1 MMKKL
6 FIVLVCLLAVL
17 AAACNSTSKARTTV
31 QDPNTPEWLNDFP
44 PEDVLWGIGV
54 AKQSSENM
62 SMTMAESRARQNI
75 AFQLSTEVEAMIT
88 DYARDA
94 GTINDEAS
102 LQLAQ
107 TVGRQ
112 ITQTTLSGVSP
123 LKRWKASDGTWWYL
137 VQLKKSD
144 AARVAAGIIDNEAA
158 RYAEFKAMEAL
169 KMMDTQLAKK
179 NDKPVPVT
187 E

>member
-1 MMKKL
+1 MKKIAVML
-6 FIVLVCLLAVL
+6 ICLLAVF

-44 PEDVLWGIGV
+44 PEDVLWGIGT
-54 AKQSSENM
+54 AKQSSEAM

-75 AFQLSTEVEAMIT
+75 AFQLSTEVQAMIT

-94 GTINDEAS
+94 GTTDNQAS
-102 LQLAQ
+102 LQLAE

-112 ITQTTLSGVSP
+112 LTQTTLSGVSP
-123 LKRWKASDGTWWYL
+123 LKRWKADDGTWWYL
-137 VQLKKSD
+137 VQLKKAD
-144 AARVAAGIIDNEAA
+144 AAQAVAGIIDNEAA
-158 RYAEFKAMEAL
+158 RYAEFKTMEAL
-169 KMMDTQLAKK
+169 KMMDAQLAKK

>member
-1 MMKKL
+1 MKKMSV
-6 FIVLVCLLAVL
+6 VLACFLLVLAV
-17 AAACNSTSKARTTV
+17 ACNSTSKARSTV

-62 SMTMAESRARQNI
+62 SMSMAESRARQNI
-75 AFQLSTEVEAMIT
+75 AFQLRTEVQAMIT

-94 GTINDEAS
+94 GTINNQAS
-102 LQLAQ
+102 LQLAE

-112 ITQTTLSGVSP
+112 LTQTTLTGVSP
-123 LKRWKASDGTWWYL
+123 LKRWKAADGTWWYL
-137 VQLKKSD
+137 VQLKKAD
-144 AARVAAGIIDNEAA
+144 AARIAAGIIDNEAA
-158 RYAEFKAMEAL
+158 RYAEFKALEAL
-169 KMMDTQLAKK
+169 RMMDAQLAAK
-179 NDKPVPVT
+179 NDKPTPLT

>member
-1 MMKKL
+1 
-6 FIVLVCLLAVL
+6 
-17 AAACNSTSKARTTV
+17 V

-44 PEDVLWGIGV
+44 PDDVLWGIGV

-94 GTINDEAS
+94 GTINDQAS
-102 LQLAQ
+102 LQLAE

-123 LKRWKASDGTWWYL
+123 VKRWKANDGTWWYL

-144 AARVAAGIIDNEAA
+144 AARIASDIIDNEAA
-158 RYAEFKAMEAL
+158 RYAEFKTMEAL
-169 KMMDTQLAKK
+169 KMMDAQLAKK

>member
-1 MMKKL
+1 MKKL
-6 FIVLVCLLAVL
+6 AVVLVCLLAVL
-17 AAACNSTSKARTTV
+17 FAACSSTSQARTTI

-44 PEDVLWGIGV
+44 PEDTLWGIGT

-75 AFQLSTEVEAMIT
+75 AFQLRAEVQAMIT

-94 GTINDEAS
+94 GTTNNQAS
-102 LQLAQ
+102 LELAE

-112 ITQTTLSGVSP
+112 LTQTTLVGVSP
-123 LKRWKASDGTWWYL
+123 LQRWKAADGTWWYL
-137 VQLKKSD
+137 VQLKKAD
-144 AARVAAGIIDNEAA
+144 AAQAAAGIIDNEAA
-158 RYAEFKAMEAL
+158 RYAEFKAMESL
-169 KMMDTQLAKK
+169 KMMDAQLAKK
-179 NDKPVPVT
+179 NDKPVPLS